1 MQVITWVGKIF
12 LYGVSKRIQ
21 VLPNKVHIV
30 KALFYE
36 HCKSDLTPRQQQTT
50 CFKVFQYNFSRSH
63 QHTVNA
69 DITPN
74 SSYNRYLQ

>member
-36 HCKSDLTPRQQQTT
+36 HCKSDLTPRQQQNNM
-50 CFKVFQYNFSRSH
+50 F
-63 QHTVNA
+63 
-69 DITPN
+69 
-74 SSYNRYLQ
+74 